1 MTRLHGDETTEGGRD
16 FRVGWTASQSLPP
29 FSGPTAPAEK
39 NVSRKVSLKAK
50 AILASPKVKTAAIAA
65 LAVLLLWLFFRGAD
79 LGTIWKSL
87 VSARPELILAAVAV
101 VMFTYFLRA
110 LRWRTLLSP
119 LGRAS
124 LANCFSTTV
133 IGFMVNFIAGRLGEI
148 ARPYLLARREGF
160 AASGAMA
167 TILLERIFDLVAVV
181 LLIGFWLLVGP
192 TWSERAHSMLVAGGL
207 AGLVAAIVALGTLF
221 FFARYPEAFLR
232 FSRWVLRIL
241 PERFEARAL
250 GLVETFGT
258 GLRVLVDPRGFA
270 ASAVM
275 SIALWVNI
283 SFAFWLGA
291 RAFDVN
297 FSFGDSFLVIGFLT
311 VGVLVPTP
319 GAIGGYH
326 VMGALALSTLFG
338 TEASLARAV
347 VISNHAISFVPVTL
361 LGIVLFA
368 KAGLS
373 FRQFK

>member
-1 MTRLHGDETTEGGRD
+1 MTVFAAKKTTEGGRD
-16 FRVGWTASQSLPP
+16 SRVGWPASQSLPS
-29 FSGPTAPAEK
+29 FSGPTGPVGIG
-39 NVSRKVSLKAK
+39 VSHKVSLKA
-50 AILASPKVKTAAIAA
+50 IFASTRVRTAAILA

-79 LGTIWKSL
+79 LRTIWKSL
-87 VSARPELILAAVAV
+87 LSARPRLILAAVAV
-101 VMFTYFLRA
+101 TMATYFLRA

-124 LANCFSTTV
+124 LSNCFSTTV
-133 IGFMVNFIAGRLGEI
+133 IGFMVNFIAGRLGEV

-160 AASGAMA
+160 SVSGTMA
-167 TILLERIFDLVAVV
+167 TILLERILDLVAVV

-192 TWSERAHSMLVAGGL
+192 KWSARAHSMLVAGGL
-207 AGLVAAIVALGTLF
+207 AGLAAAVVALGTLF

-232 FSRWVLRIL
+232 ISKKVLRVL
-241 PERFEARAL
+241 PERFRPRAL

-291 RAFDVN
+291 RAFDV
-297 FSFGDSFLVIGFLT
+297 SFGFGDTFLVVGFLT

-326 VMGALALSTLFG
+326 VMGALALTTLFG

-347 VISNHAISFVPVTL
+347 AISNHAISFVPVTL
-361 LGIVLFA
+361 LGFVLFA

>member
-1 MTRLHGDETTEGGRD
+1 M
-16 FRVGWTASQSLPP
+16 
-29 FSGPTAPAEK
+29 
-39 NVSRKVSLKAK
+39 SLKAQAK
-50 AILASPKVKTAAIAA
+50 AILASPKVKTVAIAA

-79 LGTIWKSL
+79 LGSIWKSL

-160 AASGAMA
+160 STSGSMA
-167 TILLERIFDLVAVV
+167 TILLERILDLVAIV

-192 TWSERAHSMLVAGGL
+192 RWSEEARSMLVAGGL
-207 AGLVAAIVALGTLF
+207 VGLAAAIVALGTLF
-221 FFARYPEAFLR
+221 FFARFPEAFLR
-232 FSRWVLRIL
+232 MSKRILRIL
-241 PERFEARAL
+241 PERFQSGAL
-250 GLVETFGT
+250 GLLETFGI
-258 GLRVLVDPRGFA
+258 GLRVLVDPRGFIV
-270 ASAVM
+270 SAVL
-275 SIALWVNI
+275 SIVLWMNI
-283 SFAFWLGA
+283 AFAFWLGA
-291 RAFDVN
+291 RAFDVV
-297 FSFGDSFLVIGFLT
+297 FGYGDTFLVIGFLSL
-311 VGVLVPTP
+311 GVMVPTP

-326 VMGALALSTLFG
+326 VMCALALSMLFG

-347 VISNHAISFVPVTL
+347 AIANHAISFIPVTF